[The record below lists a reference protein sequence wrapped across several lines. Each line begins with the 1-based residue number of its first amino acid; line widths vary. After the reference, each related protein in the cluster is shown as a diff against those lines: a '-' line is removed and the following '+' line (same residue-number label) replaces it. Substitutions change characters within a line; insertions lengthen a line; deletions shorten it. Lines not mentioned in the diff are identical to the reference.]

1 MVFYLFEIEKEEIMN
16 TTQFLLKGRGGNHN
30 TIYIRTTIVFSLI
43 VTTCPM
49 VTTCFIGSRLALQST
64 DPNLSHYGTAL
75 YGKSLFPSRRSFV
88 GICSQLEADLVA
100 LGWAVEAMRHLN
112 LSRVILEFSSTMSPV
127 TLSTSNLPQSLQ
139 PHWRKF
145 NRSIAQLEVCK
156 LVLTSLSGNLIASA
170 IADSALH
177 IQHHQSYMS
186 ANGPGWLESR
196 IRREAMALV

>member
-1 MVFYLFEIEKEEIMN
+1 MFCFEKRRIEPAITLDKALEEAAVWLRLNSFIPNDATEIACEETNSNMWTKPPLGVVKCN
-16 TTQFLLKGRGGNHN
+16 VGSAWSSSNGHGGMAW
-30 TIYIRTTIVFSLI
+30 IVRDS
-43 VTTCPM
+43 
-49 VTTCFIGSRLALQST
+49 
-64 DPNLSHYGTAL
+64 
-75 YGKSLFPSRRSFV
+75 YGKSLFHSRRSFV

-186 ANGPGWLESR
+186 ANGPG
-196 IRREAMALV
+196 